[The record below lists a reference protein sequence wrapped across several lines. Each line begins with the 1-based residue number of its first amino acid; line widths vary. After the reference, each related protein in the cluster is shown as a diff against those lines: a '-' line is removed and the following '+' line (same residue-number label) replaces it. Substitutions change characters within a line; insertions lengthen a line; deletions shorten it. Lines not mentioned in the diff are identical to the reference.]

1 MSSFL
6 FDDNGFQDVPNREVS
21 TDLTAADDRTLRWAA
36 PPLDAAMLDALI
48 HYQQTYLSHA
58 EAGQGTGALASAHT
72 EALAASGLD
81 SKKAEQGSAL
91 LRAFGGRRWAARKLQ
106 DKLGQLQGQSAAEAE
121 LRTRIQE
128 ELVKQERETDA
139 LARRYGDDALA
150 LLRAREAE
158 LLELHTRLT
167 RLLTRG

>member
-36 PPLDAAMLDALI
+36 PPLDAAKLDALVC
-48 HYQQTYLSHA
+48 YQQTYLA
-58 EAGQGTGALASAHT
+58 QAGAGQGTDALGRAHT
-72 EALAASGLD
+72 EALTTSGL
-81 SKKAEQGSAL
+81 SPKEAEQGSAL

-106 DKLGQLQGQSAAEAE
+106 DKLGQLQGDGATETE
-121 LRTRIQE
+121 LRARIQT

-139 LARRYGDDALA
+139 LARRYGEDALA

>member
-1 MSSFL
+1 MASFL
-6 FDDNGFQDVPNREVS
+6 FDDNGFQDVPNRESS

-48 HYQQTYLSHA
+48 RYQQRYLSHA
-58 EAGQGTGALASAHT
+58 EAGQGAEALASAHT

-81 SKKAEQGSAL
+81 SKAAEQGSAL
-91 LRAFGGRRWAARKLQ
+91 LRAFGGRRWAVRKLQ
-106 DKLGQLQGQSAAEAE
+106 EKLGQLQGGGAAEEE
-121 LRTRIQE
+121 LRTRIQD
-128 ELVKQERETDA
+128 ELTKQERETDA

-150 LLRAREAE
+150 LLRPREEE
-158 LLELHTRLT
+158 LLALHTRLT